1 MSFKVEH
8 YAAKTIK
15 TSYAMEWT
23 MLLTE
28 LVIGLVCSV
37 FAYLGLKAS
46 VLLIFVA
53 NLFIAV
59 CCFSLITFS
68 IVMLIKEKIA
78 RSESSRYF

>member
-1 MSFKVEH
+1 MSFKVKH

-15 TSYAMEWT
+15 TSYAMEWE

-28 LVIGLVCSV
+28 LVIGLLCSV
-37 FAYLGLKAS
+37 FAYLGFKAS

-68 IVMLIKEKIA
+68 IVMLIKEKLEQKN
-78 RSESSRYF
+78 SEK